1 MGLSCRDGDL
11 EGLSENHGGVSGQV
25 ISGGEAIIDR
35 CPCFFVSEDGRYAA
49 WMDGMDPY
57 GTTSITFMDFDT
69 GKQTKVQA
77 DQGTRIRLFGFINSD
92 LIYGVANE
100 EDIVSNASGGTDFA
114 MNEVRIQDF
123 QGDVVKS
130 YHQDGYYILDVTI
143 QENLLELSRATDSEE
158 PVS

>member
-1 MGLSCRDGDL
+1 MAYVSEDGNL
-11 EGLSENHGGVSGQV
+11 YLLLNKSLYKFQMEEKTSEILQDQ
-25 ISGGEAIIDR
+25 IEED
-35 CPCFFVSEDGRYAA
+35 CFFVSEDGRYAA

-143 QENLLELSRATDSEE
+143 Q
-158 PVS
+158 